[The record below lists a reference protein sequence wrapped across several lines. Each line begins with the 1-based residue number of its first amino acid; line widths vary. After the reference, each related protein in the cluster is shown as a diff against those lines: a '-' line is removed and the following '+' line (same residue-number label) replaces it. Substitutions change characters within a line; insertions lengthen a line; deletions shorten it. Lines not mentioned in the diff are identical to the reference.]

1 MGIQFTLLFL
11 SLSSFHVCLGINNEA
26 FSQTSSI
33 QTNPFTPRSS
43 LVRYWKTHV
52 SSNLSIPQFLLAR
65 ASPLSTHDYAFFKKL
80 VSQKTLSSRYDSLC
94 SLANLYCSFD
104 SSPHFS
110 DATRRTSNN
119 DANFALYS
127 NKQFVNYGSSQ
138 VGGIKSFKNYS
149 SGLNNINDSFK
160 KYNPASTGQNEQFTN
175 YAENGNVANTN
186 FISYGFGANSGSGRF
201 NSYDRLVNVPDLRFA
216 TYDAGANNRQLSF
229 SSYGNETNSG
239 TQSFASYGKKGQAG
253 PRDFTSYAVS
263 ANILQS
269 DFTGYGESGKRAND
283 TFKSYASSGNNPK
296 SGFQFYGTGSVS
308 GSQTFTNYRNGA
320 NVGDDSFQS
329 YAAKSSS
336 SSASFENY
344 GQSFNV
350 GNDTF
355 KEYGKGAVGRTTIG
369 FKTYGLGRTF
379 IGYAKQG
386 VSFSGYRNF
395 SSGSSG
401 RFVNKRVE
409 PGKFFRESMIK
420 DGNIMVMP
428 DIRDKMPARSFLP
441 EALSSKL
448 PLSSSS
454 LGEMKE
460 VFHARNGS
468 ATERVILQALEECER
483 APSRGETKRCV
494 GSGEAM
500 IRFAVSVLGPKVAVR
515 STENVNGSSMS
526 VMIGKVRGINGGG
539 VTKSVSCHQSLYP
552 YLVYY
557 CHSVPKVRVYEAD
570 ILDVDT
576 MVRINH
582 GVAICH
588 LDTSAWSPTHGAF
601 EALGSAPGKIEVC
614 HWIFENDVT
623 WTTAD

>member
-1 MGIQFTLLFL
+1 MQA
-11 SLSSFHVCLGINNEA
+11 CLAINKEA
-26 FSQTSSI
+26 FSQSLSK

-52 SSNLSIPQFLLAR
+52 SSNLPVPQFLLSR
-65 ASPLSTHDYAFFKKL
+65 ASPLSPHDYAFFKKL

-94 SLANLYCSFD
+94 SLANLCCSFD
-104 SSPHFS
+104 SSTQLS
-110 DATRRTSNN
+110 DATNRTGNN

-127 NKQFVNYGSSQ
+127 NKQFANYGSSQ
-138 VGGIKSFKNYS
+138 IGGVKSFKNYS
-149 SGLNNINDSFK
+149 GGLNNINDSFK
-160 KYNPASTGQNEQFTN
+160 KYNPGSTRQNERFTN
-175 YAENGNVANTN
+175 YAENGNVADTN
-186 FISYGFGANSGSGRF
+186 FTSYGSEATSGSSSF
-201 NSYDRLVNVPDLRFA
+201 NNYDKLVNVPNLRF
-216 TYDAGANNRQLSF
+216 TSYDSGADNRQLSF

-253 PRDFTSYAVS
+253 PRDFTNYAVS
-263 ANILQS
+263 SNILQS

-283 TFKSYASSGNNPK
+283 TFKSYATSGNNPK
-296 SGFQFYGTGSVS
+296 ASFKFYGTGSSS
-308 GSQTFTNYRNGA
+308 GSETFTSYRNGA
-320 NVGDDSFQS
+320 NVGEDSFQS
-329 YAAKSSS
+329 YAAKSSL

-369 FKTYGLGRTF
+369 FKTYGLGRMF
-379 IGYAKQG
+379 KDYAKQG

-395 SSGSSG
+395 SGSSG
-401 RFVNKRVE
+401 RFVNKLVE
-409 PGKFFRESMIK
+409 PGKFFRESIIK
-420 DGNIMVMP
+420 EGNVMAMP

-448 PLSSSS
+448 PFSSSW
-454 LGEMKE
+454 LGEIKE
-460 VFHARNGS
+460 LFHARDGS
-468 ATERVILQALEECER
+468 AMERVIVQALAECER
-483 APSRGETKRCV
+483 APSRGEVKRCV

-500 IRFAVSVLGPKVAVR
+500 IQFAVSVLGPKVVMR
-515 STENVNGSSMS
+515 STENVKGSSTS
-526 VMIGKVRGINGGG
+526 VMIGKVRAINGGR

-552 YLVYY
+552 YLMYY
-557 CHSVPKVRVYEAD
+557 CHSVPRVRVYEAD

-576 MVRINH
+576 KVRINH

-588 LDTSAWSPTHGAF
+588 LDTSAWGPAHGAF
-601 EALGSAPGKIEVC
+601 LALGSAPGKIEVC